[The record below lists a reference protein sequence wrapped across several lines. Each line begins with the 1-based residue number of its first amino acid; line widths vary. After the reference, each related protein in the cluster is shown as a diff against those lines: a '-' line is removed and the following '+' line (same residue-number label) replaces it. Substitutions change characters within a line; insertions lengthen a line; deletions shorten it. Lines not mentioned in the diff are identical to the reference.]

1 MNKRQ
6 LAVLLSGLGQLEKR
20 DVKLEQYPTDSEIA
34 AEVLWNAYLSGDIE
48 GKTIADFGCG
58 NGILGIA
65 ALVLGAKKVIF
76 LDIDKN
82 SVELTK
88 SNVTEMQNRLGKKL
102 NAKFICSDVKAFKGR
117 ADTVLQNPPFGTKTE
132 HADREFLLK
141 AMETGKVIYSFH
153 KASTE
158 SFVNAIIKD
167 NGFEIKARWRYK
179 FPLKQSFS
187 FHKKKVAYADVFVWK
202 LAKDL

>member
-6 LAVLLSGLGQLEKR
+6 LAVLLSGLNQLEKK

-34 AEVLWNAYLSGDIE
+34 AEVAWNAYMSADIE
-48 GKTIADFGCG
+48 DKTIADLGCG

-76 LDIDKN
+76 LDIDKK

-88 SNVTEMQNRLGKKL
+88 NNVNEMQKRLGKKL
-102 NAKFICSDVKAFKGR
+102 KAEFICSDIKAFKGKI
-117 ADTVLQNPPFGTKTE
+117 DTVIQNPPFGTKQE
-132 HADREFLLK
+132 HADKEFLLK
-141 AMETGKVIYSFH
+141 AMQTAKTIYSFH

-158 SFVNAIIKD
+158 SFVKAIIKD
-167 NGFEIKARWRYK
+167 NGFEAKAKWRYK
-179 FPLKQSFS
+179 FPLKHSFS
-187 FHKKKVAYADVFVWK
+187 FHKKKVAYADVLVWK
-202 LAKDL
+202 LEKA